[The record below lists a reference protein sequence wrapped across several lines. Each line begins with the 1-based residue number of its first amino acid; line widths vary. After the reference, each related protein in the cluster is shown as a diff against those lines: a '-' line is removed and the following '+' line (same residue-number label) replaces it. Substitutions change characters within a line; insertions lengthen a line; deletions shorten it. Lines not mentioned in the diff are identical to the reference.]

1 MADTKISALSAAT
14 ALAGTEVIPVVQG
27 GVTVKATPVQMA
39 AYMNLVVES
48 TNVLAQ
54 RNGTNAQ
61 SFLGY
66 NTYTDASNYERGFF
80 RFSSNVL
87 QIGAEAAGTGT
98 ARSIRIGNPGS
109 VGSASPTITI
119 DPAAS
124 ATGGTQSVVLSVK
137 GNTGFEFNSFNN
149 TNIGNGSGS
158 TTLRAS
164 ASGGVVVATTFQQ
177 FDEVT
182 APSSPATNK
191 VRIYAEDNG
200 SGKTRLMALFPTGAA
215 VQIAIE
221 P

>member
-1 MADTKISALSAAT
+1 MADTKISDLSAAT
-14 ALAGTEVIPVVQG
+14 ALAGTEAIPIVQG
-27 GVTVKATPVQMA
+27 GATVKATPVQLA
-39 AYMNLVVES
+39 AYTNFVMES

-54 RNGTNAQ
+54 RNGTAAQ
-61 SFLGY
+61 SKLVY

-98 ARSIRIGNPGS
+98 VRAIRIGNTGS
-109 VGSASPTITI
+109 VGSADASVTI

-124 ATGGTQSVVLSVK
+124 ASGGTQSITLSVK
-137 GNTGFEFNSFNN
+137 GNTGFVFNSFSN
-149 TNIGNGSGS
+149 TVVGHGSGA
-158 TTLRAS
+158 TTVNAS
-164 ASGGVVVATTFQQ
+164 ASGGVSVATTFMQL
-177 FDEVT
+177 DEMT
-182 APSSPATNK
+182 APAAPSANR

-200 SGKTRLMALFPTGAA
+200 AGKTRLMAKFATGAA